1 VKLEPLRPNDLD
13 AALAL
18 STAEAWNQCAADWRR
33 LLTLEPAGCFAAR
46 EGSRLVGTVTTLT
59 YGRALAW
66 IGMMVVDPG
75 FRRRGIGV
83 ALMRMALDHLRGVGV
98 TSVKLDATPAG
109 RPLYE
114 SLGFAPETEIERWQG
129 AARSATSADPRP
141 ANRSSPDALLA
152 LDQAA
157 YGLDR
162 SRLLERLVAEGVG
175 EPLVAQPEQAAPTA
189 SRSRGR
195 VASPPTSD
203 RWWQERRRQ
212 PGDSSTA
219 CSRGSPA
226 RKCVSTSAGAVFWN
240 PTRSPRAA
248 SRSAAVSCACA
259 AALRT
264 TRGRRGRSARA
275 LGPSSGS
282 LHLSLL
288 DEQARF
294 S

>member
-46 EGSRLVGTVTTLT
+46 EGSRLVGTVTTFT

-75 FRRRGIGV
+75 YRRRGIGV

-114 SLGFAPETEIERWQG
+114 SLGFAPDTEIERWQG
-129 AARSATSADPRP
+129 AARSATSADSRP

-152 LDQAA
+152 LDRAA

-175 EPLVAQPEQAAPTA
+175 EPLVAQPEQAAPHGFALARPGRIATYIGPVVARTA
-189 SRSRGR
+189 EAAGRLLDGMLARLAGQEVCLDLHRGGLLESDTLAACGLSKR
-195 VASPPTSD
+195 RGLLRMRCGPPNDAGTS
-203 RWWQERRRQ
+203 QEVC
-212 PGDSSTA
+212 A
-219 CSRGSPA
+219 
-226 RKCVSTSAGAVFWN
+226 SAGPEF
-240 PTRSPRAA
+240 
-248 SRSAAVSCACA
+248 
-259 AALRT
+259 
-264 TRGRRGRSARA
+264 G
-275 LGPSSGS
+275 
-282 LHLSLL
+282 
-288 DEQARF
+288 
-294 S
+294 